1 MSTIDVKSL
10 SVEAPLRESLHSIGT
25 RFGTDKSYNGTIL
38 SFYDQQ
44 LSKYRDQ
51 EINVLEIGVFF
62 GASLRMW
69 REYFP
74 KAQVY
79 GLDHFT
85 GHQGNGQVF
94 PGAREF
100 WDKVHAKTPIELDRI
115 HLIECDQSDRKS
127 LTHVKDQLMNSGIKF
142 QFILDDA
149 SHLMKDQQQSLAVLW
164 PLIVTGGAFFME
176 DWASSLDCRYRDVK
190 PDFSNTTLTMMKS
203 FNNTNIFKS
212 EYMEKQEE
220 ELLTA
225 TAEHPIVLFD
235 KNNSTTAQIVKK

>member
-1 MSTIDVKSL
+1 MSLDTKSQ
-10 SVEAPLRESLHSIGT
+10 VPRDSLQVIGA
-25 RFGTDKSYNGTIL
+25 RHGTDKSFYGTVL
-38 SFYDQQ
+38 PYYEKE

-69 REYFP
+69 REFFP

-85 GHQGNGQVF
+85 GHQGNGSVF

-100 WDKVHAKTPIELDRI
+100 WDKVHATPDKKEPGLDRI

-127 LTHVKDQLMNSGIKF
+127 LLRVKNQFERAGIKF

-149 SHLMKDQQQSLAVLW
+149 SHLMKDQQQSLGVLW
-164 PLIVTGGAFFME
+164 PLISSGGTFFME
-176 DWASSLDCRYRDVK
+176 DWGSSLDYRYCDVK
-190 PDFSNTTLTMMKS
+190 KNYSNTTLTMMQT
-203 FNNTNIFKS
+203 FNKTKVVKS
-212 EYMEKQEE
+212 EYMEKEE
-220 ELLTA
+220 EALLTS
-225 TAEHPIVLFD
+225 TVEHPIFLFD
-235 KNNSTTAQIVKK
+235 QSSSTTAAIVKK